1 MKKFFKIVV
10 RILLG
15 LIVLPIIIFLF
26 IWVTNLIYIGGVDE
40 VNTQYLSK
48 NKVEIDKN
56 IVDTNPATEIFD
68 SAFYNN
74 NVFFLGENHGYAD
87 VQLIDKYMII
97 HLNKKIGLRYYL
109 AEIDSLRARKLNEFL
124 SKDEK
129 DTLLLKQV
137 VNDIRLRIP
146 QQSSRELYQKW
157 FDIYEYNKIL
167 PDSLKIIVLGV
178 DKNFEDEG
186 QQGRDSIM
194 LINFKNI
201 VASKGLQH
209 EKFYGYFGYSHVLQN
224 GYGKKDIHP
233 FAAKIKESN
242 FLFSNK
248 TQSIVC
254 LTLDSDM
261 YMPPN
266 NQYPSPPDE
275 KTPLFN
281 LDGPFVLVSGIKD
294 LKEVSNKNT
303 ITIFSLNNT
312 DSPYRHSQKLA
323 GVKAKL
329 FGNDVLP
336 NNENQN
342 TTDFFQYAI
351 LIRNSKALTRL
362 NR

>member
-1 MKKFFKIVV
+1 MNKFFKIVV
-10 RILLG
+10 KVLLG
-15 LIVLPIIIFLF
+15 LIVLPIVISLF
-26 IWVTNLIYIGGVDE
+26 IWITNLIYIGGVDE

-48 NKVEIDKN
+48 NKIEIDKN
-56 IVDTNPATEIFD
+56 SVDINPATEIFD

-74 NVFFLGENHGYAD
+74 DVFFLGENHGYGD
-87 VQLIDKYMII
+87 VQLIDKFMII

-109 AEIDSLRARKLNEFL
+109 AEMDSLRARTLNVFL

-137 VNDIRLRIP
+137 VNDIKLRIP
-146 QQSSRELYQKW
+146 QQSSRELYKKW
-157 FDIYEYNKIL
+157 FDIYEYNKTL

-178 DKNFEDEG
+178 DKNFEDES
-186 QQGRDSIM
+186 QKGRDSIM

-233 FAAKIKESN
+233 FAAKIKESD

-248 TQSIVC
+248 IQSMVC

-275 KTPLFN
+275 KTRLFN

-303 ITIFSLNNT
+303 ITVFSLNNT

-336 NNENQN
+336 NNENQT
-342 TTDFFQYAI
+342 TTDFFQYVI
-351 LIRNSKALTRL
+351 LIRNSKALTKL
-362 NR
+362 N